1 MEGLPDLKV
10 EQAFELTDATAE
22 RSCAGSTIKL
32 GVETISEYFRSNI
45 ALLKNM
51 VARGYQDAN
60 TIMRRVAKME
70 QWLANP
76 ELMSADA
83 DAEYA
88 DIIEVNLN
96 EIKEPIVAAPNDPD
110 NVKLMSE
117 CTGDEIHEVFI
128 GSCMT
133 NIGHYRAAAKILE
146 GAGPVKVRLWIC
158 PPTRMD
164 EKQLR
169 EEGVYGVF
177 AAAGA
182 RTEMPGCSLCMG
194 NQARV
199 EDGVTVFST
208 STRNFNNRMGKGAQV
223 YLGSAELA
231 AVCALLGKIPTVEE
245 YMAIVTQKI
254 DPFAG
259 ELYRYLNFDQIAGFA
274 DEGRVIAVE
283 DMPKIEDILG
293 IPAGAL
299 K

>member
-1 MEGLPDLKV
+1 
-10 EQAFELTDATAE
+10 
-22 RSCAGSTIKL
+22 
-32 GVETISEYFRSNI
+32 
-45 ALLKNM
+45 
-51 VARGYQDAN
+51 
-60 TIMRRVAKME
+60 
-70 QWLANP
+70 
-76 ELMSADA
+76 MSADA

-117 CTGDEIHEVFI
+117 CAGDKVDEIFI

-146 GAGPVKVRLWIC
+146 SAGTVKVRLWIC

-169 EEGVYGVF
+169 EEGVYGIF

-199 EDGVTVFST
+199 EDNATVFST
-208 STRNFNNRMGKGAQV
+208 STRNFNNRMGKGARV

-245 YMAIVTQKI
+245 YMAVVKEKI

-259 ELYRYLNFDQIAGFA
+259 ELYRYLNFDRIAGFE
-274 DEGRVIAVE
+274 DEGRVIPLE
-283 DMPKIEDILG
+283 EMPKIEDILG
-293 IPAGAL
+293 MPV
-299 K
+299 